1 MRSARID
8 PLPESVTSQSRDV
21 KEVLVMKL
29 SPRFVLDNLFVV
41 GGAFL
46 AVVAMAFTASV
57 AGWIGFGVFTGLTVL
72 AFVSAVVARATG
84 QKIGHTILG
93 LVGLWS
99 LVAALAFSGTVLTWL
114 VFADAIA
121 LGVIALADLTAH
133 EVTTESVVHR
143 LVITETPVASESGRA
158 AA

>member
-8 PLPESVTSQSRDV
+8 PPPESVTSHSRGV

-72 AFVSAVVARATG
+72 AFVSAVVASATG

-143 LVITETPVASESGRA
+143 LVITETPAASESGRA

>member
-1 MRSARID
+1 MRSACID
-8 PLPESVTSQSRDV
+8 PPPESVTSQSRGV

-46 AVVAMAFTASV
+46 AVVAMSFTASV

-133 EVTTESVVHR
+133 EVSTESVVHR
-143 LVITETPVASESGRA
+143 LVITETPAASESGRA

>member
-1 MRSARID
+1 
-8 PLPESVTSQSRDV
+8 
-21 KEVLVMKL
+21 
-29 SPRFVLDNLFVV
+29 
-41 GGAFL
+41 
-46 AVVAMAFTASV
+46 
-57 AGWIGFGVFTGLTVL
+57 VL

-143 LVITETPVASESGRA
+143 LVITETPAASESGRA

>member
-1 MRSARID
+1 MKC
-8 PLPESVTSQSRDV
+8 DV

-29 SPRFVLDNLFVV
+29 STRFAVDNLFVL

-46 AVVAMAFTASV
+46 AISAMAFSAPVT
-57 AGWIGFGVFTGLTVL
+57 GWLGFGVFTGLTVFAL
-72 AFVSAVVARATG
+72 ASAVIGKPTG
-84 QKIGHTILG
+84 RKIGHGLLG

-99 LVAALAFSGTVLTWL
+99 LIAALLFSGTALIWL

-121 LGVIALADLTAH
+121 LAVIALADLAVH
-133 EVTTESVVHR
+133 EVTTENVVHS
-143 LVITETPVASESGRA
+143 LVVTEAPAAGETHAARA